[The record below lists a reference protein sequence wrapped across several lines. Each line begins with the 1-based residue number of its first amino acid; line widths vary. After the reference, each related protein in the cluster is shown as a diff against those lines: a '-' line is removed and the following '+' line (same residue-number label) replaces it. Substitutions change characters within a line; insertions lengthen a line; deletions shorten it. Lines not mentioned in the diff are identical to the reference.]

1 MANVRNDPFDLE
13 ANHSEWPVRLVAGI
27 VFLNGLFAIL
37 VVLYSRLSQRLESLL
52 PFNYETYGRYF
63 GLFAGFLLIYFS
75 SRLLLRKRLAWWIAF
90 VASLLVV
97 VDHVLFSRDVSAMVL
112 PATALVLLILYRDEF
127 RVQSEPSSLTQSL
140 KLLGLSVAV
149 ALLYGTI
156 GFALLL
162 PRDFMPPHR
171 MTLSEGAVRTVREF
185 VLVGNDDLTPRTRQ
199 AKWFLTSLDVFGTV
213 SIAFAFLNLFRP
225 LSYRYRTLP
234 QERARARELLE
245 RYGTSSED
253 SFKLWPEDKSYFFAP
268 NDTGFVAYRV
278 ERGVALALGEP
289 IGPQN
294 KWPALVRGFKR
305 YCHNHGWSVAFV
317 YVPGTHMDVFE
328 SAGLRALK
336 IGEDAVVDTHYFA
349 TEVVGNK
356 HFRAVRN
363 KFVRKGYEFRA
374 DQPPHDPA
382 VMEGAAAVTRSWL
395 TTGGRVERGFG
406 LGYHEHGY
414 LQQCVLYLLYG
425 PDGLVGFANAVRSY
439 NPQQETIDLMR
450 YLAGSETGVMDFLL
464 MSIILYLAGQGVKE
478 FSLGLAPLAGVGTGP
493 EDTLE
498 ERALGSLSRLGLGTF
513 SFVGLRRFKAKFEPR
528 WEERFVVYEGGPV
541 GLARTAAA
549 AQAAM
554 RAKLRS

>member
-1 MANVRNDPFDLE
+1 MANLRNDPFDLE
-13 ANHSEWPVRLVAGI
+13 STHSEWPVRLVAGI
-27 VFLNGLFAIL
+27 VFLNGLFMIL
-37 VVLYSRLSQRLESLL
+37 EVLYSRLSQRLESLL

-75 SRLLLRKRLAWWIAF
+75 SRLLVRKRMAWWIAF

-97 VDHVLFSRDVSAMVL
+97 IDHVLFSRDITALIL
-112 PATALVLLILYRDEF
+112 PAMTLVLLVMYRDEF
-127 RVQSEPSSLTQSL
+127 RVQSEPSSVPQSL

-149 ALLYGTI
+149 AVLYGTI

-162 PRDFMPPHR
+162 PRDFTPPHR
-171 MTLSEGAVRTVREF
+171 MTVTEGAVRTVREF
-185 VLVGNDDLTPRTRQ
+185 VLVGNDDLTPRTKQ

-234 QERARARELLE
+234 QERARARELLDK
-245 RYGTSSED
+245 YGTSSED
-253 SFKLWPEDKSYFFAP
+253 VFKLWPEDKSYFFAP
-268 NDTGFVAYRV
+268 NDAGFVAFRV

-289 IGPQN
+289 IGPRA

-317 YVPGTHMDVFE
+317 YVPAAHMEVFE
-328 SAGLRALK
+328 AAGLKALK
-336 IGEDAVVDTHYFA
+336 IGEDAVVDTGHFA
-349 TEVVGNK
+349 AEVASNK

-363 KFVRKGYEFRA
+363 KFARKGYEFRA
-374 DQPPHDPA
+374 DEPPHDPA

-414 LQQCVLYLLYG
+414 LQRCVLYLLYG
-425 PDGLVGFANAVRSY
+425 EEGLVGFANAVRSY
-439 NPQQETIDLMR
+439 NPRQETIDLMR
-450 YLAGSETGVMDFLL
+450 YVAASETGVMDFLL
-464 MSIILYLAGQGVKE
+464 MSIILYLAGQGVEE

-513 SFVGLRRFKAKFEPR
+513 SFAGLRRFKAKFEPR

-554 RAKLRS
+554 RRK